1 MSAKE
6 KCRKPNSVFK
16 KWEEKTQHFTPTPSK
31 SSSFH
36 VCHSLHCPT
45 SGHQARN
52 LDLPFSSVE
61 TAYFME
67 NRQQLV
73 IGSRWWN
80 NPWTPPGEVVVITQW
95 HPRRSL
101 QLWAIGD
108 SHQKDL
114 SYSSHPTKHREL
126 CGCPGL
132 FLADVES
139 MLEEG
144 LQIPHCYR
152 SIAKLYLTL
161 FNPVDCRPPGSSILH
176 YLPEFAQI
184 HFYWVS
190 PSWVALHALDYNF
203 ELHKPLYHDKAM
215 WSMIALCVLVTQSCT
230 TLCHP
235 MDCSPPGS
243 SVHGIFQ
250 SRILEWVA
258 IPFSRGSSLLRARI
272 WISRIAGGFTVW
284 ATRDDTFAH
293 RN

>member
-6 KCRKPNSVFK
+6 KCRKPSSVFK
-16 KWEEKTQHFTPTPSK
+16 KWEGKTQHFTPTPSK

-45 SGHQARN
+45 NGHQARN

-114 SYSSHPTKHREL
+114 SSTVPIQPNT
-126 CGCPGL
+126 
-132 FLADVES
+132 
-139 MLEEG
+139 
-144 LQIPHCYR
+144 
-152 SIAKLYLTL
+152 
-161 FNPVDCRPPGSSILH
+161 GSSVGVLVSSRLMWNPCWRKDYR
-176 YLPEFAQI
+176 YLIVIVQLLSCVWLFSTPWTGDHQAPLSSTISRSLLKFISLESAHLGWPCMPWI
-184 HFYWVS
+184 ITSSYTS
-190 PSWVALHALDYNF
+190 PFTMTRL
-203 ELHKPLYHDKAM
+203 
-215 WSMIALCVLVTQSCT
+215 WSMIALCVLVNHVR
-230 TLCHP
+230 L
-235 MDCSPPGS
+235 
-243 SVHGIFQ
+243 F
-250 SRILEWVA
+250 A
-258 IPFSRGSSLLRARI
+258 IPWTVAHQAPLSMEFSSQEYWSG
-272 WISRIAGGFTVW
+272 
-284 ATRDDTFAH
+284 
-293 RN
+293 

>member
-152 SIAKLYLTL
+152 SLLSCIWL
-161 FNPVDCRPPGSSILH
+161 FSTPWTVDHQAPLSSTI
-176 YLPEFAQI
+176 
-184 HFYWVS
+184 
-190 PSWVALHALDYNF
+190 
-203 ELHKPLYHDKAM
+203 
-215 WSMIALCVLVTQSCT
+215 
-230 TLCHP
+230 
-235 MDCSPPGS
+235 
-243 SVHGIFQ
+243 
-250 SRILEWVA
+250 SR
-258 IPFSRGSSLLRARI
+258 SLLKFISIESAHLGWPCMP
-272 WISRIAGGFTVW
+272 WIITSSYTSPFTM
-284 ATRDDTFAH
+284 TRLCDLWLHFVC
-293 RN
+293 